1 MGFSS
6 CFIPVFYCA
15 DFQIFFIFNFDY
27 TTFGLVSLSLG
38 SNVCNP
44 FICNSTEIGLLN
56 CKSDHGIP
64 LAKCQWLPI
73 AFHLKTQAPYCG
85 IKVFSD
91 LIPFCPLVSSRFL
104 AFLCSCSYYYR
115 YYYLPPLILLHCNRG
130 GKDHG
135 I

>member
-1 MGFSS
+1 MDVCKISTLTFTQLFNKIYNSS
-6 CFIPVFYCA
+6 FRWVLVLVSPLCSTVLTL
-15 DFQIFFIFNFDY
+15 FQILFIFNFDY

-38 SNVCNP
+38 SNVCIP

-64 LAKCQWLPI
+64 LAKCQWLSI

-91 LIPFCPLVSSRFL
+91 LIPFCPSS
-104 AFLCSCSYYYR
+104 
-115 YYYLPPLILLHCNRG
+115 I
-130 GKDHG
+130 
-135 I
+135 